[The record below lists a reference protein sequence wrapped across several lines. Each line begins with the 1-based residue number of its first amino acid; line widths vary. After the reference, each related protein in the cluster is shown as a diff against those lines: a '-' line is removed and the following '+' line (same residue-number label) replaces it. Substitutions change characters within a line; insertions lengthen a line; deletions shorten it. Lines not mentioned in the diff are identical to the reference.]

1 MIFVEWSWRFFSV
14 GSRGVEI
21 VGYII
26 VKLLNLEYDKFKI
39 FRWSFFIILVLKWYN
54 GLYVKIKFVK
64 LVFIRYL
71 NMFGI
76 VFNWLEVILKVWKFC
91 EIFLNVFFNVL
102 EESFGLYEIFIIF
115 RFLKDWNKFIFIV
128 VIFILCSCNI
138 LRWRWVKF
146 IKFFVEICWCV

>member
-14 GSRGVEI
+14 GSRGVEF
-21 VGYII
+21 VGYIM

>member
-14 GSRGVEI
+14 GSRGVEF

-102 EESFGLYEIFIIF
+102 EESFGLYEIFIIL
-115 RFLKDWNKFIFIV
+115 RFLKDWNKFIFIL

>member
-14 GSRGVEI
+14 GSRGVEF